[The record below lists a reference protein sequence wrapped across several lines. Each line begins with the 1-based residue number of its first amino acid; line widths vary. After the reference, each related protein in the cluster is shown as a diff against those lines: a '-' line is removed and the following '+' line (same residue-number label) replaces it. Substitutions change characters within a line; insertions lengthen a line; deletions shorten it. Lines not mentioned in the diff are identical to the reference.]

1 MNCGREAERER
12 EREQAHSPAL
22 QEKKMWRFP
31 SSYIEVTFGHIM
43 HYTIQF
49 INTFPEMI
57 YVDTLCASRLGCQQ
71 PLSLSPLAFPLVAC
85 ELTRS
90 MRRSKTT
97 TINLP
102 SASDCS

>member
-1 MNCGREAERER
+1 
-12 EREQAHSPAL
+12 
-22 QEKKMWRFP
+22 MWRFP

-43 HYTIQF
+43 HYIIQF